1 MKREGIPQDADRAAK
16 PAGRAIWKRMVFPFA
31 ATCIGLLAT
40 LLLVEAALQVAP
52 GLFSRGVQHLA
63 YSRYDA
69 LPGGM
74 YIQERQTRM
83 RFMRANVSMR
93 AYSHGY
99 WWRHSTDA
107 LGFRAPP
114 DLERRDVLLLG
125 DSLVYGHGVEENQTV
140 AHFLRSEHDV
150 AAYNMGRQGQCLYE
164 CYVTYRL
171 HAEELQPE
179 AVVVFVFLNDVL
191 DLVNRRRPEELADPP
206 EIRQFDYRTIGEK
219 ARELQN
225 YRQPLMT
232 RLAYRLATVR
242 LVKKYLFLRSKS
254 GKTRPAARR
263 QRTPGADL
271 NPAAETEAPLLSVT
285 EPPPTPTPS
294 PKGVKVTKGGK
305 VVPKTRVRE
314 RAVDPVLSAERMRPV
329 RRYYNLILNDMD
341 RRCDAAGTRLV
352 VVQLFL
358 AKSNRGAKHLKS
370 QEQIRKLLSGI
381 SGRRGF
387 QFHDTKELF
396 GNCDECFLPDD
407 GHLTELGH
415 RRLAEFLADILEPEA
430 PRTAPSADPPF

>member
-1 MKREGIPQDADRAAK
+1 MKKEGIPEGADRAAK
-16 PAGRAIWKRMVFPFA
+16 PVGRAIWKRMVFPFSA
-31 ATCIGLLAT
+31 VCIGLLAT

-63 YSRYDA
+63 FSRYDA

-74 YIQERQTRM
+74 YVQERQTRM

-114 DLERRDVLLLG
+114 DLERRNVLLLG
-125 DSLVYGHGVEENQTV
+125 DSLIYGHGVEENQTV
-140 AHFLRSEHDV
+140 AHFLRSEHEI
-150 AAYNMGRQGQCLYE
+150 AAYNMGRQGRCLYE

-171 HAEELQPE
+171 HAEELEPE
-179 AVVVFVFLNDVL
+179 AVMLFVFLNDAL
-191 DLVNRRRPEELADPP
+191 DLVNRRRPEKLADPP
-206 EIRQFDYRTIGEK
+206 EIKQFNYREIGEK

-225 YRQPLMT
+225 HRQPLMT

-242 LVKKYLFLRSKS
+242 LVKKYLYLRSKS
-254 GKTRPAARR
+254 GKAQPAARR
-263 QRTPGADL
+263 QLPPGTDPNA
-271 NPAAETEAPLLSVT
+271 AAEVEAPLLSVT
-285 EPPPTPTPS
+285 EPLPTPTP
-294 PKGVKVTKGGK
+294 PRKGVKVTKGGK
-305 VVPKTRVRE
+305 VVPKSRVRI
-314 RAVDPVLSAERMRPV
+314 RVADQVLSTERMRPV

-341 RRCDAAGTRLV
+341 RRCDAAGTRFV

-358 AKSNRGAKHLKS
+358 AKSNRGAKHLKA
-370 QEQIRKLLSGI
+370 QEEIRTMLSSI

-415 RRLAEFLADILEPEA
+415 RRLAEFLADILEPQA
-430 PRTAPSADPPF
+430 PQTAPNANPPF